1 MLQMR
6 AVLNEAVLL
15 AGLYAAG
22 HPAHQEKLHW
32 GRAPSLLY
40 RLSTLPQP
48 YIYAD
53 PRWPHLQCLP
63 HVLLPTLI
71 SATADVQRNRDVIDD
86 TLGLERLREY
96 ARDMTACTAVRPLCD
111 QPPCRFQD
119 DQALLNA
126 HTSTV
131 ETASPNMHANACAA
145 EAAPLLGASSSSA
158 SSTSDGGSKPLK
170 HTGHACA
177 AVAAQ
182 EAPVI
187 DRAVKDCSAHC
198 PTREAGSA
206 DCPKE
211 GLAHSDCA
219 DAPASLACAHQ
230 SIGRDG
236 HKCRAVSKMPSHVCA
251 LCVPETSVLK
261 AVFNGNC
268 EELHLGGHASSAA
281 TAVEVGPADTALFPP
296 VTALQELDSRFL
308 PERRL
313 TSAGW
318 GNFLLFSSKNAQAH
332 NRANGLVVESA
343 DKDSDK
349 T

>member
-48 YIYAD
+48 YIYAH

-145 EAAPLLGASSSSA
+145 EAA
-158 SSTSDGGSKPLK
+158 
-170 HTGHACA
+170 
-177 AVAAQ
+177 Q

-219 DAPASLACAHQ
+219 DAPASLACAHAPVHCAHQ
-230 SIGRDG
+230 NIGRDG
-236 HKCRAVSKMPSHVCA
+236 HKCCAASKMPSHICA

-268 EELHLGGHASSAA
+268 EELHLGGHASLAA